1 MITYSFSFKN
11 TQNFTEIISTLE
23 SSFSALMHTVNPM
36 PSSLTYINGNVGLSS
51 SSQGSTIY
59 VNFYE
64 STDNYQLKDSS
75 GNVIY
80 QSKPLSTIPSQTQ
93 VQNAIEGLL

>member
-36 PSSLTYINGNVGLSS
+36 PSSLTYINGSLGISS
-51 SSQGSTIY
+51 SPTWDIIY
-59 VNFYE
+59 VYFYE

-75 GNVIY
+75 GNVMY
-80 QSKPLSTIPSQTQ
+80 QSKPLSTIPTQSQ
-93 VQNAIEGLL
+93 VLNAIEGLI